1 MLRAHSAHHRLC
13 AHRRKHDRH
22 LPESPVTALPK
33 CNLLC
38 ISRVNRSKS
47 TQKHAKARV
56 SPNARPRRAPSSSP
70 RPESESTSKSAS
82 ILMKVI
88 YMVMNIHI
96 YGTFEKESQWRGAS
110 LSSGRNHTDYICIY
124 VYINQGDHPRPK
136 IRRRIEWDGLFELKL
151 EPRP

>member
-1 MLRAHSAHHRLC
+1 M
-13 AHRRKHDRH
+13 H
-22 LPESPVTALPK
+22 LTGESQ
-33 CNLLC
+33 
-38 ISRVNRSKS
+38 
-47 TQKHAKARV
+47 QKHAKARV
-56 SPNARPRRAPSSSP
+56 WPNARPRRAPSSSP
-70 RPESESTSKSAS
+70 RPESESTSKFAS

-151 EPRP
+151 KPWS